1 MTDDTF
7 NVIVA
12 SKEDFEGLEG
22 YKNLTQKQKD
32 FMWIYAKKKM
42 SDMLMESFWYSAEY
56 CIERASEEDEDEDDE
71 E

>member
-1 MTDDTF
+1 
-7 NVIVA
+7 VA

>member
-22 YKNLTQKQKD
+22 YENLTQKQKD
-32 FMWIYAKKKM
+32 FMWMYAKKKM
-42 SDMLMESFWYSAEY
+42 SDMLMEQYWYSAKY
-56 CIERASEEDEDEDDE
+56 CIERAGEEMLQ
-71 E
+71 